1 MISSFHLR
9 KVKDGYEFGGNIG
22 GVFGKSPEEAKHNFW
37 KVMYPGVYEFID
49 KTFSKEN
56 KMSNQERAT
65 EFEYLEYFYA
75 TADFGPADS
84 EVRDYIQECFIK
96 DTGKLPP
103 EGYYYGNEN
112 E

>member
-1 MISSFHLR
+1 
-9 KVKDGYEFGGNIG
+9 
-22 GVFGKSPEEAKHNFW
+22 
-37 KVMYPGVYEFID
+37 
-49 KTFSKEN
+49 
-56 KMSNQERAT
+56 MSIQERAT